1 MSDNLDKYLPE
12 YDENEA
18 RKKLAGFS
26 AANLTDLLIRAYKEK
41 RVLARSRMKCTKNS
55 AASKKSFT
63 NLLVFSKCQGYQ
75 QLTTY
80 AV

>member
-26 AANLTDLLIRAYKEK
+26 TADLTDMLIRAYKEK
-41 RVLARSRMKCTKNS
+41 RVLAKSRPIGWQ
-55 AASKKSFT
+55 
-63 NLLVFSKCQGYQ
+63 LVIPE
-75 QLTTY
+75 
-80 AV
+80 VW